1 MQLSLFENPEPLRA
15 AFEHPD
21 LRLGTASWN
30 YPGWSGLVY
39 PEPGLAAYAAH
50 PLFRCVALDR
60 TFYAPLEAMD
70 YAGYAAQVPPDFR
83 FLVKAPRALVDPSSA
98 HYLDAHWAR
107 RYFLEPARVGL
118 GAHLGVAHFFFPPG
132 RHGDLS
138 PFFAELLE
146 TGCPLAYEV
155 RQPLECRLPGLSRAW
170 NVFPGLDWPQPEC
183 GPLRIVRWSLR
194 PRAPEHPWN
203 LRTAAR
209 RYLPFSALRDEDPE
223 TRTRV
228 AVQVLDWLDQKLP
241 VWVLVNNKA
250 EGCAPFSLRLLTEQ
264 MAELLRTRRCS

>member
-1 MQLSLFENPEPLRA
+1 MQLSLFENPEPLTA

-39 PEPGLAAYAAH
+39 PEPDLAAYAAH

-60 TFYAPLEAMD
+60 TFYAPLEVGD

-83 FLVKAPRALVDPSSA
+83 FLVKAPRALVDPGSA
-98 HYLDAHWAR
+98 HYLDARWAR

-118 GAHLGVAHFFFPPG
+118 GVHLGIAHFFFPPG

-138 PFFAELLE
+138 PFFTELLE

-194 PRAPEHPWN
+194 PRPPEHPWN

-209 RYLPFSALRDEDPE
+209 RYLPFSTLRDEDLE

-250 EGCAPFSLRLLTEQ
+250 EGCAPFSLRLLTQQ
-264 MAELLRTRRCS
+264 MAEVLKTRRCS